1 MPPPSA
7 SAFSLRVFQRE
18 QMLVGEYWLTSGVK
32 LIVIKLLSFQP
43 TYGRHQFGAK
53 VIFPVEE
60 EAWEMSP
67 ICVALLESCEAQAMK
82 ILENLVTAL
91 RRLMHRMTLGRLR

>member
-1 MPPPSA
+1 
-7 SAFSLRVFQRE
+7 
-18 QMLVGEYWLTSGVK
+18 MLVGEYWLTSGVK

-60 EAWEMSP
+60 EAWEMS
-67 ICVALLESCEAQAMK
+67 CAFETFHDVTLARLHTGCWVNHDEVLRFAGVAMEDRGWRNVPSSLLPRSAGAC
-82 ILENLVTAL
+82 LFD
-91 RRLMHRMTLGRLR
+91 